1 MQNATVT
8 NFLKQVKQLSLVS
21 AYAARLDTYAAREI
35 AGDGSA
41 IDDCADF
48 YATRTGVTIPQLVAI
63 TDTLADTTSDGG
75 YLTYLHTGIDTVLEQ
90 WEQHCSK

>member
-1 MQNATVT
+1 
-8 NFLKQVKQLSLVS
+8 VS

-75 YLTYLHTGIDTVLEQ
+75 YLTYLHTGIDTVREQ